1 MDLNQDIIPQI
12 CFSIRAG
19 LGEPAAG
26 SGGRRGERDDKSQD
40 RKLLSE
46 AWWGAGPAQHFTSNL
61 TQRHLSVGCETAL
74 VASPASLD
82 WPGHN
87 NTSMGYLMVI
97 KLNLMTLSRVKVAI
111 LTQIL
116 RAPAQFDLHFICLER
131 ERECVIKGA

>member
-1 MDLNQDIIPQI
+1 MINQKIESSCLKPGVEQ
-12 CFSIRAG
+12 G
-19 LGEPAAG
+19 G
-26 SGGRRGERDDKSQD
+26 SRGG
-40 RKLLSE
+40 
-46 AWWGAGPAQHFTSNL
+46 AQHSSLPVSHNAIFL
-61 TQRHLSVGCETAL
+61 WVLRLA
-74 VASPASLD
+74 ASLASLA